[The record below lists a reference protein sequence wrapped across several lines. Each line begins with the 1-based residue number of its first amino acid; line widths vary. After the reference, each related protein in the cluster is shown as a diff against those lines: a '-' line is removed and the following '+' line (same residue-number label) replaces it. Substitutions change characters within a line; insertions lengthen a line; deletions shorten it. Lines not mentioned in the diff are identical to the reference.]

1 MSQKNRVF
9 DISGESDELDSR
21 ERFHLHRVDCRMLDE
36 LEITLPDLLAGL
48 IVLSAF
54 LMLLISAVLIATV
67 RRQHTTQQSISRP
80 PRVSIACPGGGV
92 YFWWQIGAL
101 KRLLELYELPDGVPL
116 SGASA
121 GALAVCLSQC
131 SVDPATA
138 YKIAFGLAV
147 EADVFRNPL
156 GLCGKWGRLVY
167 AWLDQLLPV
176 DAGERC
182 SGRCRVVVTRC
193 SHATPLRPLRIE
205 HIDAFSSRA
214 ALIDALMAST
224 HIPFFM
230 DGRPTSARL
239 GGATVDGALL
249 GFLGVTTPLG
259 LLLDDQVIALIALIA
274 LMALMAL
281 MALSAPLGRSAERR
295 ASGGRPLPQA
305 GCALPGRMQGQRLD
319 ARQDRRHGPLHGLW
333 GRVRRARGG
342 ARSARGPCY
351 SL

>member
-1 MSQKNRVF
+1 
-9 DISGESDELDSR
+9 
-21 ERFHLHRVDCRMLDE
+21 MLDDQE
-36 LEITLPDLLAGL
+36 VTLPDLFAGL

-67 RRQHTTQQSISRP
+67 RRQHTTQQSIFSSP

-101 KRLLELYELPDGVPL
+101 KRLLELYDLPDGVPL

-138 YKIAFGLAV
+138 YKIAFGLAE
-147 EADVFRNPL
+147 EANVFRNPL

-167 AWLDQLLPV
+167 AWLDQLLPM

-259 LLLDDQVIALIALIA
+259 LLLDDPQRDAPSAVV
-274 LMALMAL
+274 
-281 MALSAPLGRSAERR
+281 LSHKRDAPFLAACKANGWTPVKIDGTDRFMGFGAAYVEREAARGAQGDLAMLSDFLKPKHQNCGVVPVRPLARTATDAVARGRSRSQRSPVR
-295 ASGGRPLPQA
+295 A
-305 GCALPGRMQGQRLD
+305 
-319 ARQDRRHGPLHGLW
+319 
-333 GRVRRARGG
+333 
-342 ARSARGPCY
+342 
-351 SL
+351 